1 MVETNGES
9 WNSAYLQ
16 LSMSEGRSRSIM
28 HLKAMQWLSVEHALA
43 AGRGVCRIKEYSI
56 TDGSKSPSSE
66 SFSRAPTDVKEAN
79 LSTVIL
85 IMPALRTPSA
95 VQLRPEVT
103 H

>member
-1 MVETNGES
+1 
-9 WNSAYLQ
+9 
-16 LSMSEGRSRSIM
+16 MSEGRSRSIM

-79 LSTVIL
+79 LYSHTDYAGLADAISST
-85 IMPALRTPSA
+85 T
-95 VQLRPEVT
+95 T
-103 H
+103 T